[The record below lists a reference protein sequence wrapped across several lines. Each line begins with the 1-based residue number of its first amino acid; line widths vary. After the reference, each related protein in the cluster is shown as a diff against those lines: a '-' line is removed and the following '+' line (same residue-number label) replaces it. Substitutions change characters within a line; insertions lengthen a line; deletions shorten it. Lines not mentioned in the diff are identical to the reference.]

1 MATKN
6 RRHEALH
13 RRKRKIRVRKRG
25 KLKQI
30 FFSCPE
36 GGEQGGHLVAVGT
49 PLQVSKDGKR
59 SYTAR
64 FLREYLNRGSESVE
78 TVSPPVL
85 EQVIA

>member
-1 MATKN
+1 
-6 RRHEALH
+6 
-13 RRKRKIRVRKRG
+13 
-25 KLKQI
+25 
-30 FFSCPE
+30 
-36 GGEQGGHLVAVGT
+36 VGT